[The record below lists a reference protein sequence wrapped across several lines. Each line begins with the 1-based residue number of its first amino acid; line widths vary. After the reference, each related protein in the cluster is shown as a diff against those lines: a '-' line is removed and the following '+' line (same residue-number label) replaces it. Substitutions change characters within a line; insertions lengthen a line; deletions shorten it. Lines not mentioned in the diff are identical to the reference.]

1 MTVAEDSCRLRR
13 FGLTERLLLEVLGL
27 RYLNIEARW
36 ATDSSL
42 PPTNDYVLQHRGC
55 PQSQYFGNA
64 EIAPALPFVLAHVL
78 VGSGRKVSHMAFLCY
93 QLFVLLCR
101 GPQAIRR
108 KLSAVPWEGRKPQ
121 KSTGR

>member
-27 RYLNIEARW
+27 RYLRK
-36 ATDSSL
+36 TMYSS
-42 PPTNDYVLQHRGC
+42 TEDVLHHRGC

-78 VGSGRKVSHMAFLCY
+78 VGSGRKVSHMAVLCY

-108 KLSAVPWEGRKPQ
+108 KLSAVPWKGRKPQ
-121 KSTGR
+121 KSTGPW